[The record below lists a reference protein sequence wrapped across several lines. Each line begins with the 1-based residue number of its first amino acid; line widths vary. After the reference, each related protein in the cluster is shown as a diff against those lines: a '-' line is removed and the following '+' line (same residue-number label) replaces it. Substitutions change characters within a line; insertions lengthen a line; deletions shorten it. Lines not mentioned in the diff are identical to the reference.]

1 MLCGCSDRVATL
13 MSQWTVADLAD
24 FVAVVSV
31 LPIGR
36 GVNLKRSHDD
46 SLEIDQ
52 MEGDHQASISLSS
65 LLDGDNLARRTPSI
79 TYQRWG
85 RDLRGDAIPV
95 EWWKAVVKATAE
107 STGLGEIPFE
117 FNGKSDL
124 ENFVIAAHTTLKELC
139 GGKRLVYNHDYW
151 VGENRRIIR
160 VDPDAML
167 KKIALVRLH
176 RMSSHWYAVA
186 GHQCG
191 TPMCSQVDR
200 GAIADGLY

>member
-1 MLCGCSDRVATL
+1 

-46 SLEIDQ
+46 CKNVIIDFPHGLTKDSALEIEQ

-65 LLDGDNLARRTPSI
+65 LLNGENLARRTPNI

-85 RDLRGDAIPV
+85 RDFRGDAIPV

-107 STGLGEIPFE
+107 SSGLGEIAFE
-117 FNGKSDL
+117 FNEKSDL
-124 ENFVIAAHTTLKELC
+124 ENFVS
-139 GGKRLVYNHDYW
+139 V
-151 VGENRRIIR
+151 RRYQ
-160 VDPDAML
+160 
-167 KKIALVRLH
+167 
-176 RMSSHWYAVA
+176 SS
-186 GHQCG
+186 
-191 TPMCSQVDR
+191 R
-200 GAIADGLY
+200 